1 MELNEIMRIRKLHVL
16 ALSMSLSQTLMLQV
30 PVFCQTSESA
40 EDGSSLESMW
50 SEEAGKTDK
59 NKKTESSKKS
69 KSEAKA
75 KMSDLGDAGA
85 VTPSDTSK
93 PIPLDTSPAE
103 TTRVES
109 PLCTIASFKE
119 SELVKTSC
127 WPGIGPFQGQNEG
140 RMEDPQENK
149 LHYRQDGDKLTRAE
163 LLLVGQNHD
172 AQSLLNLQMATAY
185 MLEAL
190 GAKNKRIA
198 EFNAFLE
205 KNKQHLS
212 QKESQASISTTSG
225 PYAINLKN
233 TTSDGAHAYLI
244 EIHKRG
250 EEALGESLIA
260 LSSAGE
266 SRHIETEPV
275 KEPQAA
281 AKVKP
286 APSKTLS
293 TPVKQP
299 PTKTATVKPPT
310 TPVKATP
317 LEEVRKPETASQDS
331 LKQELQ
337 ETLRSWQNHKKD
349 ALKERQTEELSKYLS
364 GRALGRQ
371 KDGIKWLVDNK
382 KYYDMVP
389 RGVTVD
395 KYQQLSAAPPRYLVT
410 ARVKELS
417 KLVDEATKQVMK
429 ESEDSYN
436 VNYTLEKSGN
446 SWTISDSQL
455 IAGAKGKK

>member
-1 MELNEIMRIRKLHVL
+1 MRIRKLHVL
-16 ALSMSLSQTLMLQV
+16 ALGMSLSQTLMLPV
-30 PVFCQTSESA
+30 PAFCQNNEQTA

-50 SEEAGKTDK
+50 SEEAGKNKKEDEK
-59 NKKTESSKKS
+59 NKKGDGGKKA
-69 KSEAKA
+69 KSEPKA
-75 KMSDLGDAGA
+75 KMSELNDAGDVA
-85 VTPSDTSK
+85 PTDTGK
-93 PIPLDTSPAE
+93 PIPFEAKAAE
-103 TTRVES
+103 STKAEA
-109 PLCTIASFKE
+109 PLCSIANFKE

-127 WPGIGPFQGQNEG
+127 WPGIGPFQGQSEG

-149 LHYRQDGDKLTRAE
+149 LHYRLEGDKLTRAE

-190 GAKNKRIA
+190 GARNKRIA

-212 QKESQASISTTSG
+212 HKESHASISTTSG
-225 PYAINLKN
+225 PYAINLKS
-233 TTSDGAHAYLI
+233 TSSDGAHAYLI

-250 EEALGESLIA
+250 EEAVGESLIA

-266 SRHIETEPV
+266 NRQIETEPE
-275 KEPQAA
+275 KETPATPR
-281 AKVKP
+281 VKP
-286 APSKTLS
+286 VQSKAPSAQVKAPPPKVN
-293 TPVKQP
+293 PVKA
-299 PTKTATVKPPT
+299 PTP
-310 TPVKATP
+310 PVKATP
-317 LEEVRKPETASQDS
+317 VEEVKKTAVATQDG

-337 ETLRSWQNHKKD
+337 ETLRAWQNHKKE
-349 ALKERQTEELSKYLS
+349 ALKDRQTEELSKYLS

-371 KDGIKWLVDNK
+371 KDGIKWLVENK

-395 KYQQLSAAPPRYLVT
+395 KYQQLSDAPPRYLVT

-455 IAGAKGKK
+455 VAGVKGKK